1 MTSEANLVQDI
12 KEQPSSN
19 NVVEDCKNSEM
30 NTMATILQSS
40 IQGVQNSFSTVYSTL
55 ASNLKQSLEMT
66 QTMNSVME
74 QFLLSNLRIT
84 SNITPIH
91 DSEAREEKFIP
102 SLLTITI
109 TNSGQFP
116 IPNMSCYLTFGKKGY
131 QEHVNVELNCDESI
145 KCEITKSDS
154 KRTPISSIFVPES
167 CNVSTTSSTHSTLK
181 IFTLP
186 PQTQI
191 IEKLRLAPF
200 EFSQY
205 SAKINLRFSSPGT
218 GKLLQKEHSFGLY
231 LIDQC
236 EKHLRFQSSTD
247 LANYN
252 VMVELSPYLL
262 RQLWNVH
269 PSSGLSETMIFE
281 INWKNEMF
289 LFVRIKEWIG
299 IKKSK
304 VLCQVLD
311 VNTESNYSEIVE
323 RIVEELKI
331 LGDDTCDSN

>member
-1 MTSEANLVQDI
+1 MTSETNIVQAI

-19 NVVEDCKNSEM
+19 NVVEDCKSNEM
-30 NTMATILQSS
+30 NSMATLLQSS
-40 IQGVQNSFSTVYSTL
+40 IQGVQNSFSTVYATL

-84 SNITPIH
+84 SNISPIH
-91 DSEAREEKFIP
+91 ELEARVEKFTP

-116 IPNMSCYLTFGKKGY
+116 IPNVSCDLTFGKKGY
-131 QEHVNVELNCDESI
+131 QEHANVELNCDESI

-154 KRTPISSIFVPES
+154 IKTPISSIFVPET
-167 CNVSTTSSTHSTLK
+167 CNVSPTSSAHSTSK
-181 IFTLP
+181 NFTLP

-191 IEKLRLAPF
+191 IEKLRLAPL

-205 SAKINLRFSSPGT
+205 SAKIIVKFSSPGT

-247 LANYN
+247 IDKYN
-252 VMVELSPYLL
+252 HVMVELSPYLL

-281 INWKNEMF
+281 INWKDEMF

-304 VLCQVLD
+304 VLCQVLGN
-311 VNTESNYSEIVE
+311 NTESDYSEIIE

-331 LGDDTCDSN
+331 LGDDTC